1 MDNDRMIKLPSSARR
16 HLIRLASLLSLLCAA
31 SLAMGADF
39 PDHPIKLVAGSPPGG
54 STDAVARIMADGMG
68 EFLNQSV
75 IVVNQTG
82 AGGNLATESLARA
95 PGDGYTLM
103 VGGNFTH
110 GINPELYKGSTYDP
124 VRDFTPIGRVAY
136 LPSIIAVNSS
146 VGINTLADLIAAAKK
161 SPGKFNYATGGNGTP
176 AHIAGESFKR
186 IAGVDLTHV
195 PFRGGAAAVA
205 ATLAG
210 DVEVIVGT
218 PPVIMPHVKSGRL
231 IALTVTWPERYA
243 VLPDVPSS
251 TDAGLP
257 QLADQGWFGIWGPAG
272 IAPDVRQKLFES
284 INHALAQP
292 RIQQR
297 LTAEGL
303 IVAPAASTTAFETF
317 VKEEVPIWRQRVID
331 SGAMVN

>member
-1 MDNDRMIKLPSSARR
+1 MGHESMFNRPCTARR
-16 HLIRLASLLSLLCAA
+16 GIIRLAGLICLLSVASFAQAA
-31 SLAMGADF
+31 VF
-39 PDHPIKLVAGSPPGG
+39 PDHPIKLVSGSPPGG

-68 EFLNQSV
+68 EYLHQSV

-110 GINPELYKGSTYDP
+110 GINPQLYKGSTYDP
-124 VRDFTPIGRVAY
+124 IKDFTPIGRVAY
-136 LPSIIAVNSS
+136 LPSIIAVNSTA
-146 VGINTLADLIAAAKK
+146 GIKTLADLIEQAKK
-161 SPGKFNYATGGNGTP
+161 SPGKINYASGGNGTP

-205 ATLAG
+205 ATLSG

-243 VLPDVPSS
+243 VLPGVPST

-257 QLADQGWFGIWGPAG
+257 QFADQGWFGIWGPAG
-272 IAPDVRQKLFES
+272 IAPDVRQKLFDA
-284 INHALAQP
+284 INSALAQP

-303 IVAPAASTTAFETF
+303 VVGPAASTVEFEAF
-317 VKEEVPIWRQRVID
+317 VKDEVPVWRQRVID
-331 SGAMVN
+331 SGAVVN

>member
-1 MDNDRMIKLPSSARR
+1 MGHYAALSIQPRIRRRILSWVGRMLLVCLCPIALSAE
-16 HLIRLASLLSLLCAA
+16 
-31 SLAMGADF
+31 F
-39 PDHPIKLVAGSPPGG
+39 PERPIKLVSGSPAGG

-68 EFLNQSV
+68 AFLNQSV
-75 IVVNQTG
+75 VVVNQTG

-110 GINPELYKGSTYDP
+110 GINPQLYKGSTYDP
-124 VRDFTPIGRVAY
+124 IKDFTPIGRVAD
-136 LPSIIAVNSS
+136 LPSIIAVNRAT
-146 VGINTLADLIAAAKK
+146 GITTLKELIAQAKK
-161 SPGKFNYATGGNGTP
+161 SPGKINYASGGNGTP

-186 IAGVDLTHV
+186 IAGIDLMHV

-205 ATLAG
+205 ATLSG

-218 PPVIMPHVKSGRL
+218 PPVIMPHVRSGRL
-231 IALTVTWPERYA
+231 IALTVTWPQPYA

-251 TDAGLP
+251 TEAGLP

-272 IAPDVRQKLFES
+272 ITQSVRQKLFEA

-303 IVAPAASTTAFETF
+303 IFSPSNSTIEFEAF

-331 SGAMVN
+331 SGATVN

>member
-1 MDNDRMIKLPSSARR
+1 MGHYAALSIQPRIRRRILSWVGRMLLVCLCPIALSAE
-16 HLIRLASLLSLLCAA
+16 
-31 SLAMGADF
+31 F
-39 PDHPIKLVAGSPPGG
+39 PERPIKLVSGSPAGG
-54 STDAVARIMADGMG
+54 STDSVARIMADGMG
-68 EFLNQSV
+68 AFLNQSV
-75 IVVNQTG
+75 VVVNQTG

-110 GINPELYKGSTYDP
+110 GINPQLYKGSTYDP
-124 VRDFTPIGRVAY
+124 IKDFTPIGRVAD
-136 LPSIIAVNSS
+136 LPSIIAVNRAT
-146 VGINTLADLIAAAKK
+146 GITTLKELIAQAKK
-161 SPGKFNYATGGNGTP
+161 SPGKINYASGGNGTP

-186 IAGVDLTHV
+186 IAGIDLMHV

-205 ATLAG
+205 ATLSG

-218 PPVIMPHVKSGRL
+218 PPVIMPHVRSGRL
-231 IALTVTWPERYA
+231 VALTVTWPQPYA
-243 VLPDVPSS
+243 VLLGVPSS
-251 TDAGLP
+251 TEAGLP

-272 IAPDVRQKLFES
+272 ITQSIRQKLFEA

-303 IVAPAASTTAFETF
+303 IFSPSNSTIEFDVF

-331 SGAMVN
+331 SGATVN

>member
-1 MDNDRMIKLPSSARR
+1 MGHDAALSIQPRIRRRILGLVGRML
-16 HLIRLASLLSLLCAA
+16 LLCLSPTALSA
-31 SLAMGADF
+31 EF
-39 PDHPIKLVAGSPPGG
+39 PERPIKLVSGSPAGG

-68 EFLNQSV
+68 AFLNQSV
-75 IVVNQTG
+75 VVVNQTG

-110 GINPELYKGSTYDP
+110 GINPQLYKGSTYDP
-124 VRDFTPIGRVAY
+124 IKDFTPIGRVAD
-136 LPSIIAVNSS
+136 LPSIIAVNRAA
-146 VGINTLADLIAAAKK
+146 GITTLTELIAQAKK
-161 SPGKFNYATGGNGTP
+161 LPGKINYASGGNGTP
-176 AHIAGESFKR
+176 AHIAGESLKR
-186 IAGVDLTHV
+186 IAGIDLMHV

-205 ATLAG
+205 ATLSG

-231 IALTVTWPERYA
+231 IALTVTWPQPYA
-243 VLPDVPSS
+243 VLPGVPSS
-251 TDAGLP
+251 TEAGLP

-272 IAPDVRQKLFES
+272 IAQSVRQKLFEA

-303 IVAPAASTTAFETF
+303 IFSPSNSTIEFEAF

-331 SGAMVN
+331 SGATVN

>member
-1 MDNDRMIKLPSSARR
+1 MSSGGMFKLQSTARR
-16 HLIRLASLLSLLCAA
+16 YLICLTSMIPLAFAA
-31 SLAMGADF
+31 SLAQAADF
-39 PDHPIKLVAGSPPGG
+39 PDHPIKLVSGSPPGG

-68 EFLNQSV
+68 EFLHQSV

-82 AGGNLATESLARA
+82 AGGNLATESLARS

-110 GINPELYKGSTYDP
+110 GINPQLYKGSTYDP
-124 VRDFTPIGRVAY
+124 IKDFTPIGRVAD
-136 LPSIIAVNSS
+136 LPSIIAANSTA
-146 VGINTLADLIAAAKK
+146 GIKTLSDLIDQAKK
-161 SPGKFNYATGGNGTP
+161 SPGKINYASGGNGTP

-186 IAGVDLTHV
+186 MAGVDLTHV

-210 DVEVIVGT
+210 NVEVIVGT
-218 PPVIMPHVKSGRL
+218 PPVIMPHVKTGRL
-231 IALTVTWPERYA
+231 IALTVTWPQRYA

-272 IAPDVRQKLFES
+272 IAPNVRQKLFEA
-284 INHALAQP
+284 INYALTQP

-303 IVAPAASTTAFETF
+303 VFAPSVSTAEFEAF
-317 VKEEVPIWRQRVID
+317 VKVEVPVWRQRVID
-331 SGAMVN
+331 SGATVN

>member
-1 MDNDRMIKLPSSARR
+1 MCHDGSFKLQFTVRR
-16 HLIRLASLLSLLCAA
+16 HMIRLASLMALAFAA
-31 SLAMGADF
+31 PLAMGADF
-39 PDHPIKLVAGSPPGG
+39 PDHPVKLVAGSPPGG

-75 IVVNQTG
+75 IVVSQTG
-82 AGGNLATESLARA
+82 AGGNLATESLARS

-110 GINPELYKGSTYDP
+110 GINPQLYKGSTYDP
-124 VRDFTPIGRVAY
+124 LKDFTPIGRIAY
-136 LPSIIAVNSS
+136 LPSIIAVNST
-146 VGINTLADLIAAAKK
+146 VGIKTLEDLIAAAKK
-161 SPGKFNYATGGNGTP
+161 SPGKINYASGGNGTP

-210 DVEVIVGT
+210 NVEVIVGT

-251 TDAGLP
+251 TEAGLP

-272 IAPDVRQKLFES
+272 IAPNVRQKLFDA

-297 LTAEGL
+297 LTSEGL
-303 IVAPAASTTAFETF
+303 IVAPSASTAEFESF
-317 VKEEVPIWRQRVID
+317 VNAEVPIWRQRVID
-331 SGAMVN
+331 SGATVN